1 MGKQQ
6 KQLKPAAHP
15 KPKTGL
21 QLTKI
26 QPLTDNQK
34 RTFEE
39 YNKGQHLILHGT
51 AGTGKTFISTYL
63 ALKEILQEGVY
74 KRLIIVRSAV
84 PTRDIGFLPGSL
96 KEKIRTYE
104 LPYHS
109 ICGDLFG
116 RDDAYD
122 ILKTKGVCDMITT
135 SFIRGVTI
143 SDSIILV
150 DEMQN
155 MNAHELDSVMTRVG
169 RNSKII
175 FSGDYRQS
183 DLEKREKQGLHDFL
197 NILKRIDLFSMI
209 EFNSQDIVR
218 SGIVKQYI
226 IEKEKLSVQT

>member
-6 KQLKPAAHP
+6 KQLKPAAQP
-15 KPKTGL
+15 KTKTGL
-21 QLTKI
+21 TLGKI

-39 YNKGQHLILHGT
+39 YSKGQHLILHGT

-63 ALKEILQEGVY
+63 ALREILHEGLY

-104 LPYHS
+104 LPYHA

-183 DLEKREKQGLHDFL
+183 DLEKREKQGLHEFL
-197 NILKRIDLFSMI
+197 NVLKRIDLFSMI